1 MMNVPYFIKVFEY
14 SKSEKKYKYE
24 RAFFPGTIE
33 LKYAENVVCG
43 GTKPGKKI
51 REKGFFNPFSENFL
65 KTQES
70 IIHYSYV
77 ANIVAAE
84 MEKSIWPDD
93 TSGFGQYI
101 NIASFRDLVKDK
113 IKGETKYSKY
123 ILSIAGEE
131 YDMEMLKDKTD
142 YYNMILANKYN
153 EYCLE
158 GLE

>member
-1 MMNVPYFIKVFEY
+1 MMNVPYFIKVYEY

-24 RAFFPGTIE
+24 RAFFPGTIT

-43 GTKPGKKI
+43 GSKSCKI
-51 REKGFFNPFSENFL
+51 REKGFFNPFSKNFL
-65 KTQES
+65 KSQDG
-70 IIHYSYV
+70 IRHYSYI
-77 ANIVAAE
+77 ANIVSVE
-84 MEKSIWPDD
+84 MEKSIWPNDS
-93 TSGFGQYI
+93 SGFGRYI

-113 IKGETKYSKY
+113 IRGEDKYSKY
-123 ILSIAGEE
+123 ILSIDGEE

>member
-24 RAFFPGTIE
+24 RAFFPGTIT

-43 GTKPGKKI
+43 GTKPSKI
-51 REKGFFNPFSENFL
+51 REKGFFNPFSKNFL
-65 KTQES
+65 KSQDG
-70 IIHYSYV
+70 IIHFSYI
-77 ANIVAAE
+77 ANIVAVE
-84 MEKSIWPDD
+84 MEKSIWPNDS
-93 TSGFGQYI
+93 SGFGRNI
-101 NIASFRDLVKDK
+101 NIASFRDLDKDK
-113 IKGETKYSKY
+113 IKGEDKYSKY
-123 ILSIAGEE
+123 ILSIDGEE

>member
-1 MMNVPYFIKVFEY
+1 MMNVPYFIKVYEY

-24 RAFFPGTIE
+24 RAFFPGTIT
-33 LKYAENVVCG
+33 LKYAENVVCS
-43 GTKPGKKI
+43 GTKPSKI
-51 REKGFFNPFSENFL
+51 REKGFFNPFSKNFL
-65 KTQES
+65 KTQDG
-70 IIHYSYV
+70 IMHFSYT

-84 MEKSIWPDD
+84 MEKSIWPNDS
-93 TSGFGQYI
+93 SGFGRYI
-101 NIASFRDLVKDK
+101 NIASFRDLDKDK
-113 IKGETKYSKY
+113 IKGEDKYSKY
-123 ILSIAGEE
+123 ILSIDGEE